1 MRTSCFHQLS
11 LPLFSRVSPAPMLAR
26 WRWHCARS
34 RRILIVVVACPGWPN
49 SRLEVPSSSPAFGSR
64 RSGDSQRYT
73 GEAIDPC
80 TAWRNITFIVGRGQ
94 GVFSGVPSCLD
105 HVARGCTINLCKA
118 TQARQVQCVRIGS
131 VVGHGYAL
139 GPKQILVDAAK
150 WSFVNQQLKCNAWEH
165 LRRGTSRRVV
175 GRGCDYSNW
184 RLLSSKDSTYFS
196 PFSQVNIVYSQ
207 LINTMIRRSHLVWA

>member
-73 GEAIDPC
+73 GEAID
-80 TAWRNITFIVGRGQ
+80 
-94 GVFSGVPSCLD
+94 LD

-184 RLLSSKDSTYFS
+184 RLLSSKNSTYFS
-196 PFSQVNIVYSQ
+196 PFWQVNIVYSQ